1 MCLFGGLI
9 GRKRADGEGMDIL
22 LHHVAKRGVDHTLS
36 QDSAAAFEGGRN
48 DKYPVVPTPFA
59 RTGVA
64 GMQGAVVVD
73 LEGMKVELRSQDLPD
88 LGDGFSAH
96 GKVFR
101 KGRTEVR
108 TKTP

>member
-1 MCLFGGLI
+1 VCLFGGLV

-36 QDSAAAFEGGRN
+36 RDSAAAFASGRN
-48 DKYPVVPTPFA
+48 EKYPIVPSSFA

-64 GMQGAVVVD
+64 GVQRAVVVD

-88 LGDGFSAH
+88 PRNGLSAH
-96 GKVFR
+96 GRVFR
-101 KGRTEVR
+101 KGRTVVR
-108 TKTP
+108 AKTP